1 MLEGR
6 RLTHAEEFA
15 NLLHVR
21 AVNESHMVKVALL
34 LLGLL
39 GQDVTVISVVTLN
52 LTGSGERKTLLCTRI
67 SLYFW
72 HFLLLFYC

>member
-6 RLTHAEEFA
+6 RLTHAEKFA

-21 AVNESHMVKVALL
+21 AVNEGHMVKVALL

-67 SLYFW
+67 SLYFR
-72 HFLLLFYC
+72 HLL

>member
-15 NLLHVR
+15 NLVHVR
-21 AVNESHMVKVALL
+21 AVNEGHRVKVALL

-39 GQDVTVISVVTLN
+39 GQNVTVISVVTLN
-52 LTGSGERKTLLCTRI
+52 LTGSGERKTLLCTRM
-67 SLYFW
+67 SLCW
-72 HFLLLFYC
+72 RQVL

>member
-21 AVNESHMVKVALL
+21 AVNEGHMVKVALL

-39 GQDVTVISVVTLN
+39 GQDVTVISVVTLD
-52 LTGSGERKTLLCTRI
+52 LTCSGECETLLGTGI
-67 SLYFW
+67 SLYFSHLVNW
-72 HFLLLFYC
+72 NCD

>member
-21 AVNESHMVKVALL
+21 AVNEGHMVKVALL

-67 SLYFW
+67 SLYFSHLVNW
-72 HFLLLFYC
+72 NCD

>member
-1 MLEGR
+1 MTVGKMLEGR

-21 AVNESHMVKVALL
+21 AVNEGHMVKVAIL

-67 SLYFW
+67 SLYFR
-72 HFLLLFYC
+72 HLL

>member
-21 AVNESHMVKVALL
+21 AVNEGHMVKVALL

-67 SLYFW
+67 SLYFR
-72 HFLLLFYC
+72 HLL

>member
-21 AVNESHMVKVALL
+21 AVNEGHMVKVALL
-34 LLGLL
+34 LLDLL

-67 SLYFW
+67 SLYFR
-72 HFLLLFYC
+72 HLL

>member
-21 AVNESHMVKVALL
+21 AVNEGHMVKVALL

-39 GQDVTVISVVTLN
+39 GQNVTVISVVTLN
-52 LTGSGERKTLLCTRI
+52 LTGYSERKTLLCTRI
-67 SLYFW
+67 SLYFRP
-72 HFLLLFYC
+72 LL

>member
-6 RLTHAEEFA
+6 RLTHAEEVA

-21 AVNESHMVKVALL
+21 AVNEGHMVKVALL

-39 GQDVTVISVVTLN
+39 GQNVTVISVVTLN

-67 SLYFW
+67 SLYFR
-72 HFLLLFYC
+72 HLL